1 MTGNTLMQALVVVYV
16 VVAVVFGLEQNWAKC
31 TYWIGAAIIT
41 TSVLWM
47 K

>member
-1 MTGNTLMQALVVVYV
+1 MQCLVVVYV
-16 VVAVVFGLEQNWAKC
+16 IVALVFAWEQNWAKC

-41 TSVLWM
+41 TSVLNM